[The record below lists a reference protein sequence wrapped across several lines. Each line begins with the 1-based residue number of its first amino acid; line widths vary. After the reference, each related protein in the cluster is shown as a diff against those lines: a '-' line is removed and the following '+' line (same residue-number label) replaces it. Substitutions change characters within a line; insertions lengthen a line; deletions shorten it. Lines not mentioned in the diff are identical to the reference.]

1 MTTTEAIALALG
13 YLEQGDVAKTR
24 DVLEAQQRELLRL
37 ANADAL
43 KAIREAQRLARER
56 ESLFEKSE
64 WVSVAQVIEWVNNEY
79 LHEDDRAK
87 ILNYLKGV

>member
-43 KAIREAQRLARER
+43 KAIREAMQLARQE
-56 ESLFEKSE
+56 EEAAANL
-64 WVSVAQVIEWVNNEY
+64 
-79 LHEDDRAK
+79 
-87 ILNYLKGV
+87 

>member
-43 KAIREAQRLARER
+43 KAIREAIQLARQE
-56 ESLFEKSE
+56 EAAAANL
-64 WVSVAQVIEWVNNEY
+64 
-79 LHEDDRAK
+79 
-87 ILNYLKGV
+87 

>member
-13 YLEQGDVAKTR
+13 YLEQGDIAKTR

-43 KAIREAQRLARER
+43 KAIREAIRLARQE
-56 ESLFEKSE
+56 EAAAANL
-64 WVSVAQVIEWVNNEY
+64 
-79 LHEDDRAK
+79 
-87 ILNYLKGV
+87 

>member
-43 KAIREAQRLARER
+43 KAIREAMQLARQE
-56 ESLFEKSE
+56 EAAAANL
-64 WVSVAQVIEWVNNEY
+64 
-79 LHEDDRAK
+79 
-87 ILNYLKGV
+87 

>member
-43 KAIREAQRLARER
+43 KAIREAIRLARQE
-56 ESLFEKSE
+56 EAAAANL
-64 WVSVAQVIEWVNNEY
+64 
-79 LHEDDRAK
+79 
-87 ILNYLKGV
+87 